1 MKRLK
6 SDDPNYVGDDEWLPM
21 KDKTKKKKKT
31 LSKKK
36 DIMLRCEGCCRK
48 FTKKSNRGRHFLRLT
63 RQFVMKGLLTK
74 QHDIGGLDEQTLRD
88 AMAEEGSMECLHYA
102 KTIENTY
109 GIEKKKLVWDTGG
122 WYCCLAHVLEKNKK
136 NKKKRVVSAVP
147 RPPFL
152 GLKLITGMKWNY
164 ARTGAKPAVV
174 DLTGAKPAVNDLTND
189 LMDPVYSFVVPGYG
203 GLRVGFI

>member
-1 MKRLK
+1 MTRLK

-21 KDKTKKKKKT
+21 KEKKKKKKKT

-63 RQFVMKGLLTK
+63 RQFVAKGLLSK
-74 QHDIGGLDEQTLRD
+74 HDIGGLDEQTLRD

-102 KTIENTY
+102 KTIENTH
-109 GIEKKKLVWDTGG
+109 GIEKKKLVGDTEG
-122 WYCCLAHVLEKNKK
+122 WYFCLANVLEKNKK
-136 NKKKRVVSAVP
+136 NKKKRVVSAAP

-164 ARTGAKPAVV
+164 ARTGADTVV
-174 DLTGAKPAVNDLTND
+174 IDLTGADTVVIDLTND
-189 LMDPVYSFVVPGYG
+189 LTDPVYSFVVPGYG
-203 GLRVGFI
+203 GFRVGFI